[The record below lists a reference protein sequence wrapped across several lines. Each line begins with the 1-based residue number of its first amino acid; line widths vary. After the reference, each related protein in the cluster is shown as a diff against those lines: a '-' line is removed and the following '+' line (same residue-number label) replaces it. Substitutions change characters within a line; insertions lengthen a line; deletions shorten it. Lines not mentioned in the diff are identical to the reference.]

1 MAAYDRWMSKLTKKV
16 KSLFSRRRP
25 LVREDADE
33 IEDWVN
39 EGGALHPD
47 GPPTV
52 IDSKNENR

>member
-1 MAAYDRWMSKLTKKV
+1 MPKLTKKV

-25 LVREDADE
+25 VTREDAAE
-33 IEDWVN
+33 IADWLN

-52 IDSKNENR
+52 IDPKKNKKA